1 MSRPRDACAP
11 RRAEAGAPGVCRPP
25 CLGGSSR
32 VSAGRPASVRR
43 LRQPGDG
50 RGGSQAS
57 ARWRLY
63 PGCPCRDRGPLSHQ
77 KPQHV

>member
-57 ARWRLY
+57 ADGAFILDALAVIGGR
-63 PGCPCRDRGPLSHQ
+63 
-77 KPQHV
+77 